1 MPTAPGIA
9 LPLRLRPPEPED
21 AGPFLQAVAGSRRLH
36 AGRVSPPD
44 TRALFRTWLERIAD
58 GSYYGHLL
66 LDAEGR
72 LLGVINLSEVIRGGY
87 QSAYLGYYVFAGHEC
102 QGVMS
107 RGLRMV
113 LPRAFGAYRLH
124 RLEAAVQP
132 GNIASRRL
140 VENLGFRREGL
151 ALRSVK
157 IGGRWRDHE
166 RWALTAEEWR
176 ASAAERRKTAGRY

>member
-1 MPTAPGIA
+1 M
-9 LPLRLRPPEPED
+9 
-21 AGPFLQAVAGSRRLH
+21 FLHAVSSSRRLH

-44 TRALFRTWLERIAD
+44 TRAQFRIWLDRIAD

-66 LDAEGR
+66 FDTEGE
-72 LLGVINLSEVIRGGY
+72 LAGVINLGEVIRGGY
-87 QSAYLGYYVFAGHEC
+87 QSAFLGYYAFAGHTSR
-102 QGVMS
+102 GVMS
-107 RGLRMV
+107 AGLRMV
-113 LPRAFGAYRLH
+113 LPRAFGQYRLH

-132 GNIASRRL
+132 GNIPSRRL
-140 VENLGFRREGL
+140 VEKLGFRLEGL

-176 ASAAERRKTAGRY
+176 AGAAARRSG